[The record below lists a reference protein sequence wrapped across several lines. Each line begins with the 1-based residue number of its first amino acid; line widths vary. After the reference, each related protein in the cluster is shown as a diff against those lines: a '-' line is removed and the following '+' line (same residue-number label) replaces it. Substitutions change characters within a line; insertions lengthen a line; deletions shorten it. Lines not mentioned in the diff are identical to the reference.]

1 MVMVHPYR
9 TLLYELLIDPFA
21 KLWDRLFR
29 AVAGALHSTCAR
41 DRAWGRGSTA
51 KGAYARTSRTSE

>member
-29 AVAGALHSTCAR
+29 TVAGVLHSTYAR
-41 DRAWGRGSTA
+41 RTWGRRSTT
-51 KGAYARTSRTSE
+51 KGAYARTSRTS

>member
-21 KLWDRLFR
+21 RLWDRLFR
-29 AVAGALHSTCAR
+29 TVAGALQSTCAR
-41 DRAWGRGSTA
+41 DRTPKPGSVA
-51 KGAYARTSRTSE
+51 EGAYARTSRTS